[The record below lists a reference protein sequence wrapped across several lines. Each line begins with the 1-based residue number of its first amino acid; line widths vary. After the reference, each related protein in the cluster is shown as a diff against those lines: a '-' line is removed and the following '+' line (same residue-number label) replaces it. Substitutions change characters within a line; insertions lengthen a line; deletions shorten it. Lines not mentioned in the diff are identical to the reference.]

1 MKICIDA
8 GHYGKYN
15 QSPADKRYY
24 ESEFTW
30 KLHLLQKKY
39 LEEYGVEVVTTRPG
53 QAQDRGLYSRG
64 AASEGCTLFLSDH
77 TNAVGAGVD
86 DVVDYP
92 AAYCAIDGRAD
103 GIGMALA
110 QCVERVIG
118 TRQPARIEHRRGKNG
133 DYYGVLRG
141 ATAVGT
147 PGLILE
153 HSFHT
158 NTWITRWLLDD
169 GNVDRLARAE
179 AETIAI
185 YYNLIKPLPEKKSG
199 WVEEDG
205 GWRFYL
211 GDTGEPVRNDWYLDG
226 EDWYWFDGAGMMVT
240 DNWKAGSDGK
250 WYFLGSD
257 GAMVKSQWVV
267 WKEELYRLTG
277 DGSLFEGAVC
287 LWTDEK
293 GALVPAEENQL
304 PDGSHFRNAGMGI
317 AAGEQT
323 READKG
329 IKEGTGER
337 DKETRGEAKEEG
349 KGIKEEA
356 KEGNKGTKEEAKE
369 KDKEASGEA
378 KERGKGASEETKKG
392 NKGIR
397 GNAAGED
404 GGTRGN
410 AESKNR
416 DEEGKK
422 KKSGNIKR
430 REGEEK
436 GAKAKGGK
444 KQGRGTEEEKTKI
457 RKKTG
462 EGISKRKKAGSSRK
476 EDKGRT
482 NGRKGIFGARLIQIL
497 QNYYDF
503 QKSMY
508 L

>member
-158 NTWITRWLLDD
+158 NTWIARWLLDD

-211 GDTGEPVRNDWYLDG
+211 GNTGEPVRNDWYLDG

-304 PDGSHFRNAGMGI
+304 PDGSHLRNTGMGI
-317 AAGEQT
+317 AAGEQI

-329 IKEGTGER
+329 IKEDTGER
-337 DKETRGEAKEEG
+337 DKETRWEE
-349 KGIKEEA
+349 
-356 KEGNKGTKEEAKE
+356 KEGGKGTKEEAKE
-369 KDKEASGEA
+369 RDKGTKEKA
-378 KERGKGASEETKKG
+378 KEG
-392 NKGIR
+392 NKGIS

-404 GGTRGN
+404 AGTRGN
-410 AESKNR
+410 AGRKSKNR

-430 REGEEK
+430 SEGEEK
-436 GAKAKGGK
+436 EAKAKDGK
-444 KQGRGTEEEKTKI
+444 KHGRGTKEKTKI

-462 EGISKRKKAGSSRK
+462 EGISKGKKEDRGDGRINREGGRK
-476 EDKGRT
+476 EKEKGDKGRT
-482 NGRKGIFGARLIQIL
+482 NGRKGIFGAQLIQIL